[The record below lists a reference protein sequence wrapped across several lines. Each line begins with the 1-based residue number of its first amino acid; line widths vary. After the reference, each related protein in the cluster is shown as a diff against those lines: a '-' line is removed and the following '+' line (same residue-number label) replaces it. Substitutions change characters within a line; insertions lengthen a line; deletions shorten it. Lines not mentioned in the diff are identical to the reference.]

1 MALIAALVPTV
12 VLAAP
17 AHPTDRG
24 GHGGGSGS
32 TRPLV
37 IKRQPRSMSF
47 ESDDASKRIE
57 LKVEVEGGSKPY
69 AYTWYQGA
77 LGDISTPVSTR
88 SEARIVITPGS
99 YTYWANI
106 TDRNGNS
113 VDSSEATIEFNA
125 PGELPLAI
133 KSQSGDLDVI
143 ATEGSKRI
151 ELKVAAEGG
160 TRPYDI
166 IWYEGDSGD
175 TTSVIDSGNEI
186 NLDLTPGIY
195 AYWAQVTDA
204 NGDVVDSST
213 INVTVNAEPLAFV
226 TEPSNATVLWRG
238 ASSTVTTLRARA
250 KGGVAPYSYNWLLE
264 GASVGTNPTLLV
276 SFGAITDPARSYS
289 VEVTDANGD
298 VITSR
303 SALVRVVAQPIKIVS
318 STTSVTARWSGSD
331 ALFSLSAAASGGAG
345 TLTYTWYAGT
355 PAAPGAVVG
364 TGRVA
369 SIRIVNATAGTFA
382 YHAVVTDSIGTR
394 AVSRVATVRVPVRI
408 APTATRTVIVP
419 TATAVPPTATAEP
432 TAVPTEVPPTATA
445 EPTAEPT
452 IAPTEVPP
460 TATAEP
466 TIAPTEVPPT
476 ATAEPTVAPTEVP
489 TAEPTAE
496 PTVIPT
502 PFRITR

>member
-1 MALIAALVPTV
+1 MKRFLTIMALIAALVPTV
-12 VLAAP
+12 VMAAP
-17 AHPTDRG
+17 AHPMDRG
-24 GHGGGSGS
+24 GHGEGSGS

-47 ESDDASKRIE
+47 ESSDASKRIE

-69 AYTWYQGA
+69 GYTWYQGA
-77 LGDISTPVSTR
+77 LGDISTPVGTR
-88 SEARIVITPGS
+88 AETRISITPGT

-125 PGELPLAI
+125 PGVLPLAI
-133 KSQSGDLDVI
+133 KSQTGDMDVI
-143 ATEGSKRI
+143 ATDGSKRI
-151 ELKVAAEGG
+151 ELNVEAEGG

-175 TTSVIDSGNEI
+175 TASVIDSGNEI
-186 NLDLTPGIY
+186 NLDLIPGVY

-204 NGDVVDSST
+204 NGDAVDSST
-213 INVTVNAEPLAFV
+213 INVTVNAEPLAFA
-226 TEPSNATVLWRG
+226 TEPANASVLWRG
-238 ASSTVTTLRARA
+238 ATSTVTTLRARA

-264 GASVGTNPTLLV
+264 GASVGSDPTLV
-276 SFGAITDPARSYS
+276 VAFSAVTDPARSYS
-289 VEVTDANGD
+289 VEVTDANGE

-303 SALVRVVAQPIKIVS
+303 SAIVRVVAPPIKIVS

-331 ALFSLSAAASGGAG
+331 ALFSLSASASGGAG
-345 TLTYTWYAGT
+345 ALTYTWYAGT
-355 PAAPGAVVG
+355 PAAPGAIVG

-369 SIRIVNATAGTFA
+369 SIRIANATAGSFS
-382 YHAVVTDSIGTR
+382 YHVVVTDSVGSR
-394 AVSRVATVRVPVRI
+394 AVGRIATVRVPARI

-445 EPTAEPT
+445 EPTV
-452 IAPTEVPP
+452 APTEVPP

-466 TIAPTEVPPT
+466 TVAPTEVPPT

-489 TAEPTAE
+489 TAEPTF
-496 PTVIPT
+496 VPT